1 MTWGPGLTARLV
13 MAQLLVVLVGLATLS
28 AVAFAVGPPLLRRHL
43 RSAMGA
49 VSPQLSRHLQD
60 AFLAAGGIALG
71 IGIAAFLAAAVAAA
85 VLITR
90 RLSRPIHELADAA
103 DRVTAGDYTARLGPT
118 LLGPEFETLTSAF
131 NTMADA
137 LENTER
143 TRRRLL
149 GDVAHELRT
158 PLATIEAY
166 LEGLADG
173 VRMLDEH
180 TLDVLGAQATRLHR
194 LVEDIS
200 LVSRAEEH
208 RLSLAR
214 ATLPVARPADAA
226 ATAVSTGFQAK
237 GVDLRVTVTPG
248 TPPVDADRD
257 RLVQVL
263 VNLLTN
269 ALRHTPA
276 GGRVTLTAVPA
287 DGGVVI
293 SVADTGEGIA
303 PEHLPHVFERFY
315 RADTARDREHGGTG
329 IGLAIARALVH
340 AHGGS
345 ITASSDGPGKGA
357 VFRIGLPAASDR
369 HDLSNRHDLQGS
381 NVEA

>member
-1 MTWGPGLTARLV
+1 MPRRPGLTGRLV
-13 MAQLLVVLVGLATLS
+13 IAQLLVVLAGLLALAT
-28 AVAFAVGPPLLRRHL
+28 VAFVIGPPLLRRHL
-43 RSAMGA
+43 RRAVGT
-49 VSPQLSRHLQD
+49 VSPQLSRHLED
-60 AFLAAGGIALG
+60 AFLAAGGIALA
-71 IGIAAFLAAAVAAA
+71 IAMAACLIAAVVTA
-85 VLITR
+85 VLLTR
-90 RLSRPIHELADAA
+90 RLSRPVRALAGAAARLAD
-103 DRVTAGDYTARLGPT
+103 GDYTARLDAPH
-118 LLGPEFETLTSAF
+118 LGPEFEALTGAF

-137 LENTER
+137 LESTER

-173 VRMLDEH
+173 VRTLDAH
-180 TLDVLGAQATRLHR
+180 TLQVLDAQTTRLHR

-208 RLSLAR
+208 RLTLSR
-214 ATLPVARPADAA
+214 ATVPSARLLEAAAAAVRPA
-226 ATAVSTGFQAK
+226 FQTK
-237 GVDLRVTVTPG
+237 GVDLRVSVAPRTPALEA
-248 TPPVDADRD
+248 DAD

-276 GGRVTLTAVPA
+276 GGAVTLAAEPVGA
-287 DGGVVI
+287 GVML

-303 PEHLPHVFERFY
+303 AEHLPHVFERFY
-315 RADTARDREHGGTG
+315 RADPARDRAHGGSG

-340 AHGGS
+340 AHGGT
-345 ITASSDGPGKGA
+345 ITADSAGPGLGA
-357 VFRIGLPAASDR
+357 VFRISLPAANDGPG
-369 HDLSNRHDLQGS
+369 LQGS
-381 NVEA
+381 NVGG